1 MSNLLATKAL
11 EKHVQ
16 SVYDKIIPLM
26 QKDGISMSLNTNF
39 RENTTSDIQG
49 EFCFTDESG
58 YHFRVLERG
67 TLYHDDI
74 TQSLSEITYWAI
86 KGDVDEASAIYE
98 AKNRIANQDFR
109 RIMFNKRLQYF
120 ESIDQEFAQ
129 RLRKEIGII
138 LNKAPFQDKS

>member
-1 MSNLLATKAL
+1 MSNLLETKAL

-16 SVYDKIIPLM
+16 SVYGKLIPSM
-26 QKDGISMSLNTNF
+26 QKDGISMPLSTFF
-39 RENTTSDIQG
+39 RENTPRDIEG

-109 RIMFNKRLQYF
+109 RIMFDKRQKYY
-120 ESIDQEFAQ
+120 ESIDPEFA
-129 RLRKEIGII
+129 RRSRTEIGII
-138 LNKAPFQDKS
+138 LNKAPFQD